1 MFLAVAVVA
10 ALVMGTGNGVENV
23 AGAALLQRDADPAAV
38 GAVLG
43 AVMSATFIA
52 DAIGSGVGGV
62 LVDWL
67 GARPVFVISAVLMA
81 VCALTGRRF
90 ASRVQPASM
99 QAQP

>member
-1 MFLAVAVVA
+1 M
-10 ALVMGTGNGVENV
+10 
-23 AGAALLQRDADPAAV
+23 QRDADPAAV

-52 DAIGSGVGGV
+52 DAIGSGIGGV
-62 LVDWL
+62 LVDRL

-81 VCALTGRRF
+81 VCALTGRRL
-90 ASRVQPASM
+90 ASRAQTESMRM